1 MTFKRTE
8 NNIIEI
14 SNKINKLIEIYAEKE
29 DLLKFLIK
37 PTKLIDAEN
46 IPTYEEVS
54 TWVISIYRINV
65 TLHCKMS
72 GHTTRNEF
80 YNTLSSFVSDTEL
93 EDQLAARYFPD
104 YLTMKNI
111 FSILLY
117 EVPRKVTKE
126 DLELLNDLYKKYNMK
141 F

>member
-1 MTFKRTE
+1 MPFKRTE

-14 SNKINKLIEIYAEKE
+14 SDKINKLIEIYAEKE

-37 PTKLIDAEN
+37 PKGLIDAKN
-46 IPTYEEVS
+46 IPVS
-54 TWVISIYRINV
+54 KETNAWILSIYRIDV

-72 GHTTRNEF
+72 KDTVRNEF

-104 YLTMKNI
+104 YLTIKNI